1 MCALY
6 QCRKLMVKWCSMNR
20 DEICLLLTDKVNK
33 LKNNENK
40 LSELLPDVRL
50 LYGVEPG
57 LRTPV
62 MYQPGIIFLFSG
74 HKIGYINERIFR
86 YDANE
91 YLLLTV
97 PLPFECETYATP
109 EIPLAGIRLNVD
121 ILQLQELLMDIG
133 EDELFQPSMAASG
146 INSATLSDEI
156 LCAAERLLD
165 VMERPLDARI
175 LGKQIIREILYHVL
189 TGPRGGALLALVSR
203 QTHFSLISRVLKR
216 IENKYTENLSVE
228 QLAAEA
234 NMSVSAF
241 HHNFKSVTS
250 TSPLQYL
257 KSYRLHKARMMMI
270 HDGMKASAAA
280 MRVGYESASQFS
292 REFKRY
298 FGVTPGEDAAR
309 IRMMQG
315 S

>member
-1 MCALY
+1 M
-6 QCRKLMVKWCSMNR
+6 RKKRAMNR
-20 DEICLLLTDKVNK
+20 EAICLLLTDKIK
-33 LKNNENK
+33 QLINNQNN
-40 LSELLPDVRL
+40 LNDCLPDVRL
-50 LYGVEPG
+50 LYGTEPG
-57 LRTPV
+57 SRTPV

-74 HKIGYINERIFR
+74 HKIGYINERVFQ

-109 EIPLAGIRLNVD
+109 EVPLAGIRLNVD

-133 EDELFQPSMAASG
+133 EDDLFQPSMAASG
-146 INSATLSDEI
+146 INSATLSDDI

-189 TGPRGGALLALVSR
+189 MGPRGGALLALVSR

-216 IENKYTENLSVE
+216 IETKYTENLNVE

-257 KSYRLHKARMMMI
+257 KTYRLHKARMMII

-309 IRMMQG
+309 MRMMQG